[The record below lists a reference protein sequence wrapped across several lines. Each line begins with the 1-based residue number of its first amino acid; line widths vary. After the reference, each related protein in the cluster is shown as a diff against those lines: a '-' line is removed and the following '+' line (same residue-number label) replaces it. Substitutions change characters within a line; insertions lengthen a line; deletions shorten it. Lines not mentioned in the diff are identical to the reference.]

1 MAVQSDISSI
11 QYQGNSSTVTPYP
24 VPFYFFDA
32 GDVRVFLLPD
42 GGSET
47 ELIEGTDF
55 TVTGA
60 GNENGGEVTT
70 AVAYDSTNKL
80 TIVREVDPTQLTVYD
95 ENDKFPA
102 KSHER
107 ALDKLTMIVQQ
118 ALRAVSRSLRFTD
131 SFPGGASFAPTV
143 NTILG
148 ISGVGNARTFNQSE
162 LATWLNLTI
171 PGIIGQPTM
180 TFADAG
186 ERAIAIPEFI
196 GQVGL
201 QRDTPSLWVSTGLTA
216 GDWVVVF
223 DPSMLLI
230 ADGSI
235 SAAKLAAALDFSA
248 NTAFVLP
255 GNAIN
260 ARTAASSLINA
271 DEFLFWDSVA
281 GDLKKITRQN
291 LKNSMLPV
299 GTVLQT
305 LYSQSTSTA
314 TFSAVIPYDNT
325 IPQNSEGTEIFS
337 QAITPSSTSNK
348 VLVEWQLWGSR
359 NGSGVCFIS
368 ALFRNSDVDAIA
380 VISGQTGFT
389 NQVSGQVCGFYL
401 DSPNTTSPTTY
412 SLRIGPNNNS
422 FQLNGTGTAT
432 LFNGRAVATFKVS
445 EIKG

>member
-1 MAVQSDISSI
+1 MAVQSDISSV
-11 QYQGNSSTVTPYP
+11 QYQGNGSTVTPYP

-32 GDVRVFLLPD
+32 GDIRVFLLPD

-70 AVAYDSTNKL
+70 AVAYDATNKL

-107 ALDKLTMIVQQ
+107 ALDKLTMVVQQ

-143 NTILG
+143 NTVLG

-162 LATWLNLTI
+162 LATWLNLQI

-235 SAAKLAAALDFSA
+235 TAAKLAAALDFSA
-248 NTAFVLP
+248 KTSFVLP

-281 GDLKKITRQN
+281 GDLKKITRAD
-291 LKNSMLPV
+291 LRNSMLPV

-305 LYSQSTSTA
+305 KTATSEAEDSTSSTWSFGQSNPITA
-314 TFSAVIPYDNT
+314 SNGKECFSLN
-325 IPQNSEGTEIFS
+325 
-337 QAITPSSTSNK
+337 ITPTSTSSKILCRVTLYLATAAGNTAMAAMFRAGVTNALAGGTK
-348 VLVEWQLWGSR
+348 PTDGNNQAFSVLSFE
-359 NGSGVCFIS
+359 
-368 ALFRNSDVDAIA
+368 
-380 VISGQTGFT
+380 
-389 NQVSGQVCGFYL
+389 YE
-401 DSPNTTSPTTY
+401 DSPASTSEQTYSVRFGANTGTTY
-412 SLRIGPNNNS
+412 LN
-422 FQLNGTGTAT
+422 QNGTT
-432 LFNGRAVATFKVS
+432 NGFMNSRRSTFVIQ

>member
-70 AVAYDSTNKL
+70 AIAYDATNKL

-186 ERAIAIPEFI
+186 ERAIAVPEFI

-271 DEFLFWDSVA
+271 DEFIFWDAVA

-291 LKNSMLPV
+291 LRNSMLPA
-299 GTVLQT
+299 GSILQT
-305 LYSQSTSTA
+305 HYSEYKTA
-314 TFSAVIPYDNT
+314 TTVSDVIPFDDT
-325 IPQNSEGTEIFS
+325 IPQVTEGFQVFS
-337 QAITPSSTSNK
+337 QAITPSSTSSK
-348 VLVEWQLWGSR
+348 ILVEWQLWAGR
-359 NGSGVCFIS
+359 NGTALCFIS
-368 ALFRNSDVDAIA
+368 ALFRNSGVDAITTVCSNA
-380 VISGQTGFT
+380 PTIS
-389 NQVSGQVCGFYL
+389 QVPGQVCGFFL
-401 DSPNTTSPTTY
+401 DSPNTTSATTY
-412 SLRIGPNNNS
+412 TLRVGPNGNS
-422 FQLNGTGTAT
+422 FELNGSGVGRR
-432 LFNGRAVATFKVS
+432 FGGNGICTFKVS